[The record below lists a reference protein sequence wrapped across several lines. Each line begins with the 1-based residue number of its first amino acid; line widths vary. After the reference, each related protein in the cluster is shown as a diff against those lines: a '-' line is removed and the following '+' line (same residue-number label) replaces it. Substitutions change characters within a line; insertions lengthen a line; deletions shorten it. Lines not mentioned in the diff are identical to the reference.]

1 MTIVPLSAPTGAATI
16 TTTGKTPIPLLINNK
31 SVITNNQFTVQNPA
45 TNQVADLCVGAT
57 IDDAIRAVD
66 SAKAAFAP
74 WSKTTPYARR
84 DILLR
89 AADIMQSRKEELIA
103 YQIEETGAG
112 RLFSEKTFDLG
123 VSFMRDTAGRI
134 PSIEGAVPS
143 VSENGETA
151 MVFKEP
157 YGVILGIAPW
167 YVIFLCLGLTS
178 LTRRQERPVHP
189 RNPLHH
195 PPSRSRKHRR
205 PERLRTLPQMLLGAW

>member
-1 MTIVPLSAPTGAATI
+1 MTIVPLSAPTGATAT
-16 TTTGKTPIPLLINNK
+16 TTTGKIPIPLLIDNQ
-31 SVITNNQFTVQNPA
+31 SIITDNQFKVQNPA
-45 TNQVADLCVGAT
+45 TNQIAGLCVGAT
-57 IDDAIRAVD
+57 VDDAIHAVD

-167 YVIFLCLGLTS
+167 FVTS
-178 LTRRQERPVHP
+178 PLLLNLIP
-189 RNPLHH
+189 R
-195 PPSRSRKHRR
+195 
-205 PERLRTLPQMLLGAW
+205 